1 MKVEVNMKLLE
12 EGHIGRLRLRNRIKF
27 ASTTTCYCTE
37 EGRVTEQEKKWL
49 EERAKGGAGLVTTG
63 IAHVTPWGRLN
74 SRMLGGWDDSF
85 ISGFRQLADVIHSG
99 DAKACLS
106 IGHCGRYAC
115 RKEEL
120 TDASSVATRI
130 MTRAAPHPLDEAEIA
145 TLVKAF
151 AQTARRAKEAGFDAV
166 EVCACAGYLLSSF
179 LSPWTNRRTDGYGG
193 SLEKRARFSLEVV
206 EAIKAA
212 AGKRF
217 PLVFRICADELMP
230 EGNSPDDLR
239 KVALMLQGAG
249 VDALSLT
256 VGWHES
262 TVPVITGEIP
272 LAHWLPLAKR
282 MKKVVGIPV
291 MMAYRVTH
299 TEAERAIQEGIID
312 FWEASRPFIADP
324 QLPRKLAENRPEDIV
339 PCICCCQG
347 CYDSVF
353 QGRPI
358 WCVVNPRASRESN
371 PEYAI
376 SPSRKPRNV
385 IVIGGGPA
393 GMEASIIA
401 SERGHQVTLIEK
413 ESRLGGNLLASS
425 IPPFKNDFSKLS
437 EYLIGQMRKRKITV
451 KLNSEVAAQAM
462 DVGENDAVILAT
474 GASPVLPDLPGI
486 HGENVLTALD
496 ALLDRRQVAKRA
508 IVVGGGMVGCET
520 AEFLRKK
527 GKEVIVLEMLDKVA
541 GDMGPTLR
549 WRLLARLKEGGVRI
563 ETKVRVTG
571 IMEGGVECFRDGQKM
586 FFEADAVILAAGMKP
601 NDLTGQPLNS
611 KGAVFYQIGD
621 CLQPRKLGEAILE
634 AFSAA
639 AKI

>member
-1 MKVEVNMKLLE
+1 
-12 EGHIGRLRLRNRIKF
+12 
-27 ASTTTCYCTE
+27 
-37 EGRVTEQEKKWL
+37 
-49 EERAKGGAGLVTTG
+49 
-63 IAHVTPWGRLN
+63 
-74 SRMLGGWDDSF
+74 
-85 ISGFRQLADVIHSG
+85 
-99 DAKACLS
+99 
-106 IGHCGRYAC
+106 
-115 RKEEL
+115 
-120 TDASSVATRI
+120 
-130 MTRAAPHPLDEAEIA
+130 
-145 TLVKAF
+145 
-151 AQTARRAKEAGFDAV
+151 
-166 EVCACAGYLLSSF
+166 LSSF

-193 SLEKRARFSLEVV
+193 SLKKRARFSLEVV
-206 EAIKAA
+206 EAIKAD
-212 AGKRF
+212 AGKAF
-217 PLVFRICADELMP
+217 PLVVRMCADELMP

-239 KVALMLQGAG
+239 TVASMLQGAG

-262 TVPVITGEIP
+262 TVPAITGEISRG
-272 LAHWLPLAKR
+272 HWLYLAEK
-282 MKKVVGIPV
+282 MKKAVRIPV

-299 TEAERAIQEGIID
+299 TEAEKAIQEGAID

-353 QGRPI
+353 QGLPI
-358 WCVVNPRASRESN
+358 WCVVNPRASRESDT
-371 PEYAI
+371 EYAI
-376 SPSRKPRNV
+376 TPSENPRKV
-385 IVIGGGPA
+385 MVIGGGPA
-393 GMEASIIA
+393 GMEAGIIA
-401 SERGHQVTLIEK
+401 SMRGHHVTLLEK
-413 ESRLGGNLLASS
+413 ENRLGGNLLASS
-425 IPPFKNDFSKLS
+425 IPPFKHDFSELS
-437 EYLIGQMRKRKITV
+437 EYLIGQVGKRKIAV

-462 DVGENDAVILAT
+462 DVGENDAVIMAT
-474 GASPVLPDLPGI
+474 GASPLLPDLPGI

-496 ALLDRRQVAKRA
+496 VLLDRRQVAKRA

-571 IMEGGVECFRDGQKM
+571 IVEGGVEGFRDGQKM

-601 NDLTGQPLNS
+601 NNLLAQKL
-611 KGAVFYQIGD
+611 KLERAVFYQVGD
-621 CLQPRKLGEAILE
+621 CWQPRKLGEAIQE
-634 AFSAA
+634 AFFAA